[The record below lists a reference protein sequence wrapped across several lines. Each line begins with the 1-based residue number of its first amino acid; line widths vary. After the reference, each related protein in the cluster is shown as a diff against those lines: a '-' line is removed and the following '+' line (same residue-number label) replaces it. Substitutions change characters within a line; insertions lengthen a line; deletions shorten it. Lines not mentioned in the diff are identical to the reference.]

1 MSDELALTEKTALA
15 QAEGTIE
22 RGLKTFYEV
31 GAALMEIKDGRLYRE
46 GFKTFEDYCRERWG
60 VSRIRAHQLID
71 SVRVEEN
78 LLTIVNTGAFFPAT
92 ESQARILVPLEPD
105 EQREVWV
112 RPIEKAPTPST
123 SSLCV
128 AQSRT
133 AQFS

>member
-1 MSDELALTEKTALA
+1 M
-15 QAEGTIE
+15 G
-22 RGLKTFYEV
+22 
-31 GAALMEIKDGRLYRE
+31 IKDGRLYRE

>member
-1 MSDELALTEKTALA
+1 MVSMK
-15 QAEGTIE
+15 
-22 RGLKTFYEV
+22 
-31 GAALMEIKDGRLYRE
+31 IKGRLYRE

-60 VSRIRAHQLID
+60 MSKTHANRL
-71 SVRVEEN
+71 VESAQVEGN
-78 LLTIVNTGAFFPAT
+78 LTPIGVTDASLPTT